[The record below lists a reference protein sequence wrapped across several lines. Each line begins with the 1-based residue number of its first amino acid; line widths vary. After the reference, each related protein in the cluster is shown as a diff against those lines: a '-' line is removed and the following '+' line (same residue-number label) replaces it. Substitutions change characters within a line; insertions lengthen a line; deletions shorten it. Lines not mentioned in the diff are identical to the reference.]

1 MAGAAAAQAAPAPE
15 KSRPPATTTPPERG
29 NWGSKIDFYL
39 NAFAFAIGL
48 GSTFISLVAWIPGP
62 IIYGAIIGEKCFMYF
77 FRRSI
82 SRDT

>member
-1 MAGAAAAQAAPAPE
+1 MLKFFLGTGKVNGLVTGFRCVDE
-15 KSRPPATTTPPERG
+15 EDK
-29 NWGSKIDFYL
+29 
-39 NAFAFAIGL
+39 AFAIGL